1 MRGTSNIRLIVK
13 TDKDYK
19 SEGETCLVDVSK
31 GLPNVVE
38 QISRQVEAGII
49 RLCHVVYVDDK
60 SPISTYSAIKDTQ
73 FLRDLDVVF
82 AVKQDN
88 AEAGR
93 RVGVAEA
100 LVAASGMGA
109 TTITP
114 RNGLSKKKKARGQG
128 ASKKNSAIAA
138 AAVAPAAPKSP
149 STPKNGRS
157 TTTSAV
163 ASNQSRSPVKP
174 KYALGTKVIK
184 HFPGHGFFDGEITNL
199 DDVNEQYRILYSDGD
214 IETMQYDS
222 PEIDEIVRQSEV
234 TPPTSGLDDE
244 IDELHTAAT
253 KTSNQR
259 KRKTPEKKTP
269 KLFRLGTKV
278 KKDFGEYGICDGK
291 IIEVNKKTKQYN
303 VRYDDGDEQKFS
315 FDDPEMPSIIAAA
328 KKSPSKKQKTAAG
341 TPKQGTSGQSSKKSP
356 PTTGSKSSKGKLR
369 KGPLLTAEQRRRLHG
384 HKVDVDHFA
393 SFLLE
398 EMGLTQGSVNK
409 ILKCIKG
416 LVSGDGVPC
425 KVSALADAA
434 FAISSDSLSITC
446 ISRCCCC
453 CLIAKHWAKPF
464 KPDPVE
470 YLSADIYGLF
480 DDAMEH
486 VNIYGDDK
494 TNGWAWKV
502 SSKL

>member
-13 TDKDYK
+13 TDKDYR

-60 SPISTYSAIKDTQ
+60 SPISTYSAIKDAQ

-82 AVKQDN
+82 AVKQEN
-88 AEAGR
+88 AEEGR

-100 LVAASGMGA
+100 LVAAAGIGA
-109 TTITP
+109 TTSTP
-114 RNGLSKKKKARGQG
+114 RNGLSKKTKASGRG
-128 ASKKNSAIAA
+128 ASRKKSTSAAA
-138 AAVAPAAPKSP
+138 AAVAAAPPTAPKSP
-149 STPKNGRS
+149 STPKITQS

-163 ASNQSRSPVKP
+163 SSNQSRSPVKP
-174 KYALGTKVIK
+174 KYSLGTKVIK

-199 DDVNEQYRILYSDGD
+199 DDIHEQYRILYSDGD
-214 IETMQYDS
+214 VETMQYDS

-234 TPPTSGLDDE
+234 TPPSSGLDDE
-244 IDELHTAAT
+244 IEELQRAAT
-253 KTSNQR
+253 KGLNSK
-259 KRKTPEKKTP
+259 KRKTPEKKKTP
-269 KLFRLGTKV
+269 RLFRLGTRV
-278 KKDFGEYGICDGK
+278 KKDFGEYGICDGR
-291 IIEVNKKTKQYN
+291 IIEVNKETKQYN

-315 FDDPEMPSIIAAA
+315 FDDPEMPLIIAAA
-328 KKSPSKKQKTAAG
+328 KKSPTKKQKTAAG
-341 TPKQGTSGQSSKKSP
+341 TPKQGSSAKSSKKSP
-356 PTTGSKSSKGKLR
+356 PTTGSKSARGKQR

-398 EMGLTQGSVNK
+398 ELGMSKGSVNK

-425 KVSALADAA
+425 KV
-434 FAISSDSLSITC
+434 C
-446 ISRCCCC
+446 
-453 CLIAKHWAKPF
+453 
-464 KPDPVE
+464 V
-470 YLSADIYGLF
+470 
-480 DDAMEH
+480 
-486 VNIYGDDK
+486 
-494 TNGWAWKV
+494 
-502 SSKL
+502 